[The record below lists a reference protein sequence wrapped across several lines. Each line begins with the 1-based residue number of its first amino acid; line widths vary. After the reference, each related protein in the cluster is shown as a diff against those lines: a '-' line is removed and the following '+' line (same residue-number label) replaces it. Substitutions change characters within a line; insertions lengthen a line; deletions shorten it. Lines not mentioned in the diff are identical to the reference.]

1 MITHI
6 SKILFIGYMFYM
18 VQASNRIITITCL
31 KNKLMVIFPFQYQ
44 KTQSFL
50 KELKDKKDVFS
61 IVTAAL

>member
-1 MITHI
+1 
-6 SKILFIGYMFYM
+6 MFYM